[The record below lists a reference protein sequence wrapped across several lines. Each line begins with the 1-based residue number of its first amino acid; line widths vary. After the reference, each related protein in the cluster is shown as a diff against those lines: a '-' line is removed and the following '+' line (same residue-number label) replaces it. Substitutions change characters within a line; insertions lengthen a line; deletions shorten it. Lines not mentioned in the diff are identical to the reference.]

1 MGRLSNKDINED
13 IINTLA
19 ARCVSSFADSLLK
32 GKRRA
37 EDPVSEYLVLKSSM
51 NDDDSLIMLFSDA
64 KGRVVDEVTLTGTDA
79 LRALEHP
86 GAVVSAAK
94 NYKATRV
101 ALCVSSVRGRV
112 DERLALSAANHIS
125 EQKRVR
131 LSGFIYIGDGAVRS
145 VDCGRASRRSGN
157 SDKL

>member
-13 IINTLA
+13 LINTLA

-51 NDDDSLIMLFSDA
+51 NDDDSLILLFSDA
-64 KGRVVDEVTLTGTDA
+64 KGRVVDEVTLIGGDVIRT
-79 LRALEHP
+79 LEHP

-112 DERLALSAANHIS
+112 DERLAMSAANHIS